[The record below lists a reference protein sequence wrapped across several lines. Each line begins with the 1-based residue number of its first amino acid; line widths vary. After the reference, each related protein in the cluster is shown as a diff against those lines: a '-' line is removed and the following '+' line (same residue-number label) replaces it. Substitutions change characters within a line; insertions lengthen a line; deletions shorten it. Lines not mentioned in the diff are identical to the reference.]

1 MQDNNYLH
9 DKARED
15 KDRMYVKI
23 YFTASLVL
31 TILASFSIE
40 YLSFMS
46 IFILTDVLLILLVIF
61 ALGYKKQRKIFESN
75 RKTMKSSYEDWGL
88 KWID

>member
-15 KDRMYVKI
+15 KDRMYSKI

-61 ALGYKKQRKIFESN
+61 AIGYKKQRKIFESN

>member
-15 KDRMYVKI
+15 KDRMYFKI

-61 ALGYKKQRKIFESN
+61 AIGYKKQRKIFESN